1 VFIAE
6 FAETTGLTRDA
17 VRFYVKHGLL
27 RPSVA
32 SSGNRYQHF
41 DEADIERVILIQ
53 SGQALGFTI
62 RQIKGFSEEFE
73 TGKMDQAR
81 QIAVLSEQLAAL
93 EQQARTF
100 NMMRGYLKKKI
111 AWMKGGEVGPAPKLK
126 LKGKTS
132 SKTQRS
138 VDQVDCL
145 HSAAHGLLGADKVW
159 AKNNRSLAMT
169 RPRTAQRA

>member
-1 VFIAE
+1 MLIAE

-27 RPSVA
+27 RPSV
-32 SSGNRYQHF
+32 STSGNRYQHF

-53 SGQALGFTI
+53 SGQSLGFTI

-73 TGKMDQAR
+73 SGKMDQAR

-93 EQQARTF
+93 EQQARMV
-100 NMMRGYLKKKI
+100 NAMRGYLKKKI

-126 LKGKTS
+126 GKTS
-132 SKTQRS
+132 ARLQQS
-138 VDQVDCL
+138 VEQVDCL
-145 HSAAHGLLGADKVW
+145 HAAGHGLLNADKQS
-159 AKNNRSLAMT
+159 ASKIRSRAMIQ
-169 RPRTAQRA
+169 PREAARG